1 MHRDT
6 QRDPSHDLIL
16 WGPRPIQRYKS
27 VKDISSQSEA
37 LTRSRSYTLGCHVRW
52 CFRHLMRAAPSSISM
67 SVSFP
72 FITDCEGLKIMRWP
86 LTEDWQ
92 FETHC
97 LPEDGCCMPG
107 PSAQTATVLEIWMVT
122 EGDIEWRER
131 ERECQLTRSHTMHY
145 TQGSKKSITK
155 CLYFRVHIYVGPY
168 KVTKYRTKAVRSVVR
183 VG

>member
-97 LPEDGCCMPG
+97 LPEDGCCMLG
-107 PSAQTATVLEIWMVT
+107 PSAQTATVFEIWMVT

-131 ERECQLTRSHTMHY
+131 ENVNWPDP
-145 TQGSKKSITK
+145 TQCTT
-155 CLYFRVHIYVGPY
+155 H
-168 KVTKYRTKAVRSVVR
+168 KVRRKT
-183 VG
+183 